1 MFPRVDRRTLLAVGA
16 LAVVAFACSE
26 GDDTGTEAL
35 SPLGTDSSGQPSGSP
50 PTVAMIGDSI
60 TFMSTDPL
68 RADLSGIGLDVRA
81 IDAQIGRRI
90 TVGEGGQPYPGTDI
104 VEFIANSDPPDV
116 WVIALGT
123 NDIGQYPD
131 AGEFGAQVQALLDQI
146 PDDAPLVWVDTWD
159 GSRLDQTGVVNDT
172 LRTLVGERDNAAVVD
187 WFSHGDDAGVISDDQ
202 VHPTPAG
209 TLVFGQVVADGV
221 ASLVESL

>member
-1 MFPRVDRRTLLAVGA
+1 MCA
-16 LAVVAFACSE
+16 
-26 GDDTGTEAL
+26 
-35 SPLGTDSSGQPSGSP
+35 
-50 PTVAMIGDSI
+50 
-60 TFMSTDPL
+60 
-68 RADLSGIGLDVRA
+68 A

-131 AGEFGAQVQALLDQI
+131 AEEFGAQVQTLLDLL

-159 GSRLDQTGVVNDT
+159 GPASTRPASSTTPCATWSVSATTRWSSTGSVTATTRV
-172 LRTLVGERDNAAVVD
+172 
-187 WFSHGDDAGVISDDQ
+187 SSPSDQ
-202 VHPTPAG
+202 VHPTPDG

-221 ASLVESL
+221 TSLVASL